1 MQPQLGAAG
10 QLFGPPKGSLGEIA
24 LFERLQP
31 PGDPADK
38 VFSVVRSRW
47 LANDV
52 VVLSFE
58 LGSAHAAHGCDFA
71 PNIQLHHIL
80 LKLESQVGLS
90 GLTEPQGGPEI
101 KA

>member
-10 QLFGPPKGSLGEIA
+10 QLFGPLPGTLGEIT
-24 LFERLQP
+24 LLECLQP

-38 VFSVVRSRW
+38 VFSVARSWW

-58 LGSAHAAHGCDFA
+58 LGGAHVAHECDFT
-71 PNIQLHHIL
+71 PD
-80 LKLESQVGLS
+80 V
-90 GLTEPQGGPEI
+90 
-101 KA
+101 